1 MSPTGR
7 LRRAVVDKLYGVK
20 RRLLRAAPI
29 LDWVGLR
36 RLRVVDVAH
45 AQDLLGRGVENL
57 NVLIP
62 GGPVSFAPEDE
73 PFLRVSKYYSGG
85 TFERPD
91 VFVCDVPSGFI
102 HVGTGL
108 VLTAGGTIVEESV
121 LAYRLPYTSVYQGL
135 RPLRPIRI
143 HGSVATIFNVFGD
156 NFWHWLVDSLPR
168 LVSLRRVLPAAEPVT
183 LVLPDTLHA
192 AQREVLSHL
201 LPTNFSVRILPKR
214 VWVRADR
221 VILPSFLSG
230 RANGFLPADYVNEIR
245 GQVFR
250 GFGLPETA
258 EPRERIWVSR
268 EGDRHRRVRNE
279 GAVMEALAPLGFRS
293 VRLAGMSAREQVEM
307 FRTAEIVVGTYGAGL
322 GWLLFSGRIP
332 VVILYPNSVPNT
344 HFITQT
350 SSLGQRHHFLLDDA
364 PDEYTDFDADVPRLR
379 TLLEQELARMA
390 PASEVP
396 AP

>member
-7 LRRAVVDKLYGVK
+7 LRRAVVERLYGVR
-20 RRLLRAAPI
+20 RRLLRAAPV
-29 LDWVGLR
+29 LDRVGLR

-143 HGSVATIFNVFGD
+143 HGSVATIFNVFGG

-245 GQVFR
+245 SQVLR
-250 GFGLPETA
+250 GFGLPEAA
-258 EPRERIWVSR
+258 ERRERIWVSR
-268 EGDRHRRVRNE
+268 KGTVHRQVRNE
-279 GAVMEALAPLGFRS
+279 LAVMDALAPLGFRS
-293 VRLAGMSAREQVEM
+293 VRPDLLPMREQVEL
-307 FRTAEIVVGTYGAGL
+307 FRTADIVVGPHGAGL
-322 GWLLFSGRIP
+322 GAILFSGRIP
-332 VVILYPNSVPNT
+332 VVVLYPNEVPT
-344 HFITQT
+344 TFFFTLARG
-350 SSLGQRHHFLLDDA
+350 LGQKHLFLLHGA
-364 PDEYTDFDADVPRLR
+364 PGEEDDFDADVPRLR